1 MDDAT
6 TDIITA
12 ICSFQFHHV
21 FLSYLFLYFK
31 SVFKN
36 IYFLINFLIIFHIV
50 LIF

>member
-12 ICSFQFHHV
+12 ICSFQFQHV
-21 FLSYLFLYFK
+21 FLFYLFLYFK

-36 IYFLINFLIIFHIV
+36 IYFLINFHIV